1 MLAATGTSG
10 IDKRPVPGPVHIA
23 IPADG
28 ASGLAG
34 DTVCDAR
41 HHGGTD
47 KAVYA
52 YAREDLDLFEPDLG
66 PLHAGVFGENL
77 TTRGLEVTGAELG
90 ERWRVGG
97 VLLQVTAPR
106 IPCRTFAAWL
116 ERDGWVRTFTAAGR
130 PGAYLRVLEPGP
142 VHAGDPVAVERRPGH
157 GVTVG
162 DAFRA
167 LLTEPARL
175 AGLLAAGDDLLPEIR
190 EKVLRRAS

>member
-1 MLAATGTSG
+1 MLATTGTSG
-10 IDKRPVPGPVHIA
+10 IDKRPATGPVPVAVPGA
-23 IPADG
+23 G

-34 DTVCDAR
+34 DTICDTR
-41 HHGGTD
+41 HHGGID

-77 TTRGLEVTGAELG
+77 TTRGLEITGAELG

-97 VLLQVTAPR
+97 VLLQVTVPR

-116 ERDGWVRTFTAAGR
+116 ERGGWVKTFAAAAR

-142 VHAGDPVAVERRPGH
+142 VRAGDPITVEHRPGH

-162 DAFRA
+162 TTFRA
-167 LLTEPARL
+167 LLTEPGRL
-175 AGLLAAGDDLLPEIR
+175 PGLLAAGEDLLPEIR
-190 EKVLRRAS
+190 EKATRRAS